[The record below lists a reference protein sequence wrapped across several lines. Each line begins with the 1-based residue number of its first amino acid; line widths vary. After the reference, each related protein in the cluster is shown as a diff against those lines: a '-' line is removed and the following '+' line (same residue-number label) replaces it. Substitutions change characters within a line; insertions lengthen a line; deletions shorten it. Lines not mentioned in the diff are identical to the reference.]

1 MFLLLQKKVVV
12 DFLFTKI
19 FTRFGMPREI
29 VSDNSPQFI
38 SNLVQG
44 VMEQYKIRHGN
55 SMLYHLQASGQ
66 VESTNK
72 VIESI
77 LTKTINMHR
86 KYYAKRLQEAL
97 RAYRTTWRNS
107 MGHTPYELVYGKQ
120 VLLPIE
126 FQIKTFRTAVQ
137 LGLDLSEA
145 QQQRLL
151 QLNELDEFRRDAIQ
165 HNILIEKQCKRWH
178 DKFIQKKQL
187 QPGDWVLLYDSI
199 FKILKGKFHTCWM

>member
-1 MFLLLQKKVVV
+1 
-12 DFLFTKI
+12 
-19 FTRFGMPREI
+19 MPREI

-151 QLNELDEFRRDAIQ
+151 QLNELDEFRRDAI
-165 HNILIEKQCKRWH
+165 
-178 DKFIQKKQL
+178 
-187 QPGDWVLLYDSI
+187 
-199 FKILKGKFHTCWM
+199 